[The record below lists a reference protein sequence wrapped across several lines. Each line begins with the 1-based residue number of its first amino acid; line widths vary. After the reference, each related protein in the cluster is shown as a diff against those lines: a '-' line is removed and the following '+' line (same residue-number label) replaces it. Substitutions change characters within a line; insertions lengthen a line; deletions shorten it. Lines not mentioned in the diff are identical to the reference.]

1 MGFMRGCRDE
11 DSGVYGVYGGLW
23 GFMGVYGVEDNA
35 QTSVLIYWMEVYLH
49 F

>member
-1 MGFMRGCRDE
+1 MKIVGCMGFM
-11 DSGVYGVYGGLW
+11 GGLW
-23 GFMGVYGVEDNA
+23 EVYGVEDNA